1 MNFTMTSKRKKI
13 LKIAAV
19 LAIAGLLI
27 GVGVAYYMYN
37 MPHRD
42 VQSTPTDYKI
52 TVSELINEYAKNQNA
67 ANAKYLAEDG
77 NSKILEVTGEVL
89 RSRTNMN
96 NQLVLV
102 LQKPG
107 DIAGVNVTFS
117 EQANQE
123 TPAVE
128 KGQIVTIKGVIRSGV
143 YFDDNLSMYV
153 NANIDHAALIP

>member
-1 MNFTMTSKRKKI
+1 MTSKRKKI

>member
-1 MNFTMTSKRKKI
+1 MTSKRKKI
-13 LKIAAV
+13 LKIAAL

-27 GVGVAYYMYN
+27 GAGVAYYMYN

-42 VQSTPTDYKI
+42 VQSTTTDYKL
-52 TVSELINEYAKNQNA
+52 TVSELINEYANNQDA

-102 LQKPG
+102 LQNPG
-107 DIAGVNVTFS
+107 DIAGVNVTFG
-117 EQANQE
+117 EQASQE

-143 YFDDNLSMYV
+143 YYDDNLSMYV
-153 NANIDHAALIP
+153 NANIDHAALIQ